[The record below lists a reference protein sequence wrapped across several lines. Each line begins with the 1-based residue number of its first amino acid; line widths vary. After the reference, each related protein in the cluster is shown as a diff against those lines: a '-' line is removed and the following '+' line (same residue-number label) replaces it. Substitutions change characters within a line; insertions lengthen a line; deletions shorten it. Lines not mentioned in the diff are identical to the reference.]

1 MTQTSISEGVLR
13 ELGAGMR
20 GAVLLPG
27 DDGYAAARAV
37 FNAMIDR
44 RPAVIAQPAD
54 TADVQRAVRFAR
66 EHDLI
71 VAVKGGGHSAQG
83 YAVCEGGLMIDLV
96 ALKSITVD
104 PRARTAKA
112 GGGVNGGECDAAPQE
127 HGLAIPGG
135 RMPTTGIAG
144 LTLGSGSG
152 WLERKLGYTVD
163 SMIGAEVVLANG
175 EVVQASEEEN
185 ADLFWG
191 LRGGGGNFGIV
202 TRFEYRLHPIGPI
215 VYGGMLGF
223 PRDPAI
229 LCAYRDFMEAASDD
243 VGGAAALITAPH
255 EPFVPE
261 PVRGQP
267 VMGIV
272 VCYTGKPED
281 GPQAIKPLL
290 DLNPVLRMVEPMP
303 YVAVQGLLEAANPPG
318 MHQS

>member
-1 MTQTSISEGVLR
+1 MTQTRISEGVRR
-13 ELGAGMR
+13 ELGAGMK

-27 DDGYAAARAV
+27 DDGYDAARAV

-44 RPAVIAQPAD
+44 RPAGIAQPAD
-54 TADVQRAVRFAR
+54 PAHAQRAGRFAR

-71 VAVKGGGHSAQG
+71 VSVKGGGHSAQG

-96 ALKSITVD
+96 ALKSVTVD
-104 PRARTAKA
+104 PKARTAAA
-112 GGGVNGGECDAAPQE
+112 GGGGNWGGVDAATQQ
-127 HGLAIPGG
+127 HGVPPPAG

-163 SMIGAEVVLANG
+163 SMTGAEVVLANG
-175 EVVQASEEEN
+175 EVVHASEEDN

-202 TRFEYRLHPIGPI
+202 TRFEFRLHPIGPI

-229 LCAYRDFMEAASDD
+229 LCAYRDFMEGAPDD
-243 VGGAAALITAPH
+243 VGGAAALITAPP
-255 EPFVPE
+255 EPFVPG
-261 PVRGQP
+261 PGRGQP
-267 VMGIV
+267 GMGVV
-272 VCYTGKPED
+272 VCYTGKPEE
-281 GPQAIKPLL
+281 GGQAIKPPL
-290 DLNPVLRMVEPMP
+290 DPNPVL
-303 YVAVQGLLEAANPPG
+303 G
-318 MHQS
+318 MA